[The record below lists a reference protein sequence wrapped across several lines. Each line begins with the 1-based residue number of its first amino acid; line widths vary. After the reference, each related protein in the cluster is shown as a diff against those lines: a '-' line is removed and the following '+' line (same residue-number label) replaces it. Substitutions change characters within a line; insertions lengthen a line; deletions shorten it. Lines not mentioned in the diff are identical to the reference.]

1 MVDNIPDTPLGAGHA
16 PALRA
21 PTVCLPR
28 FGVVLAARLMAGCA
42 LTTNVRLPSPAPRQI
57 GVIVLGV
64 LLVLEAV
71 FGILATILEEQ
82 WLLFIYMVSTN
93 ACARSRLRAC
103 R

>member
-1 MVDNIPDTPLGAGHA
+1 M
-16 PALRA
+16 
-21 PTVCLPR
+21 
-28 FGVVLAARLMAGCA
+28 
-42 LTTNVRLPSPAPRQI
+42 PRQI

-82 WLLFIYMVSTN
+82 WLLFIYMVGTN